1 MYDLPTVEIHNP
13 DNAAYKLI
21 INEADYDPKVHQV
34 WKPDTSPDTESP
46 DTEPV
51 TSPGNLDGISVAE
64 ARPLI
69 KGQLDSGLLQYWLDC
84 EKGGD
89 SPRRGIVEAINDQLK
104 ELKEIAAM

>member
-13 DNAAYKLI
+13 DNPEYKLI
-21 INEADYDPKVHQV
+21 INEADFDKDLHQK
-34 WKPDTSPDTESP
+34 WGSATSPDAESP

-51 TSPGNLDGISVAE
+51 TIPGNLDGISVAD

-69 KGQLDSGLLQYWLDC
+69 KDQLDSGLLQYWLDC

-89 SPRRGIVEAINDQLK
+89 SPRRGIVEAINDQLR